1 MPASLNAQ
9 EARREHLQGS
19 TGGGAI
25 SVALD
30 YSTAADVTGVHHVT
44 AGFVDSVWLQAH
56 NRSSADVTLQLT
68 LNPSDDTNTTA
79 IDLATVAII
88 IPAYNSYWVLQGDAF
103 RLRGTNTTTITA
115 HTLTTDVNKI
125 LLTGYVVRT
134 NSGLLY

>member
-19 TGGGAI
+19 IGGGAI

-30 YSTAADVTGVHHVT
+30 YSTADDVTVVHHVT
-44 AGFVDSVWLQAH
+44 AGFVDSVWIQAH
-56 NRSSADVTLQLT
+56 NRSAADVTLQLT
-68 LNPSDDTNTTA
+68 LNPSDDANTTA
-79 IDLATVAII
+79 IDLATVAVI

-115 HTLTTDVNKI
+115 HTLTGDINKV
-125 LLTGYVVRT
+125 LLTGYVVRM